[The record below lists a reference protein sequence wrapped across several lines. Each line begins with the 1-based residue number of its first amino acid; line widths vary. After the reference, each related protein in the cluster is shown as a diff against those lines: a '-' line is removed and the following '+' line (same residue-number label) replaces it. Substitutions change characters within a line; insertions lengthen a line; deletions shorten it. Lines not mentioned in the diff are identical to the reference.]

1 MRILDLLRMS
11 SANLWKRKV
20 RTLLTILGVVIGT
33 ASIVVMVSLGL
44 GLNKA
49 TMEDIEQYGGLTTI
63 EVREGRGDSSSY
75 TTYSIG
81 GGGSVTFSS
90 DSGSSSSK
98 DKVMRLDDAAVSLLE
113 SLDHVENVY
122 PVLQLN
128 IVAKYGQY
136 VDDYMTIQGMTPEG
150 LQALNIEIGDGK
162 LPLDDKELQFFFGN
176 RVAADFYNPRTY
188 EYPYYDKGV
197 FAVDFMKDSVFF
209 IFDQDAYYASQNSG
223 SSGRDGD
230 STTTPPKKYLIPTA
244 GVEKQSEDGR
254 YSANGYNVYCNL
266 DALTATLKRVFRNKA
281 IPGQPTTSNGKP
293 YKDLF
298 YSVLKVNVD
307 DIDNMIAV
315 QEQIQALGY
324 EASSNIEWIES
335 TQKQYA
341 NIQAMLG
348 GIGAI
353 SLLVA
358 AIGITNTM
366 MMSIYE
372 RTKEI
377 GVIKVLGCS
386 LKNIKQMFLVEAA
399 FIGLIGGIIG
409 NILSFLISFVINFL
423 TGNGAAMGIDGNISY
438 IPWWLVILSMGFA
451 MLVGV
456 AAGYFPA
463 LRAMRL
469 SPLAAIRSE

>member
-150 LQALNIEIGDGK
+150 LQALNIEIGDGN

-188 EYPYYDKGV
+188 EYPYY
-197 FAVDFMKDSVFF
+197 
-209 IFDQDAYYASQNSG
+209 
-223 SSGRDGD
+223 
-230 STTTPPKKYLIPTA
+230 
-244 GVEKQSEDGR
+244 
-254 YSANGYNVYCNL
+254 
-266 DALTATLKRVFRNKA
+266 
-281 IPGQPTTSNGKP
+281 
-293 YKDLF
+293 DLF

-377 GVIKVLGCS
+377 GVMKVLGCDMR
-386 LKNIKQMFLVEAA
+386 NIQAMFLMEAA
-399 FIGLIGGIIG
+399 DIGLVGGIVGLGI
-409 NILSFLISFVINFL
+409 SYLISMIINKVVAAS
-423 TGNGAAMGIDGNISY
+423 GNMSSLSY
-438 IPWWLVILSMGFA
+438 IPLWLAGASVIFA
-451 MLVGV
+451 VVIGM
-456 AAGYFPA
+456 AAGYFPSK
-463 LRAMRL
+463 RAMKL
-469 SPLAAIRSE
+469 SPLAAIRNE

>member
-293 YKDLF
+293 YKD
-298 YSVLKVNVD
+298 
-307 DIDNMIAV
+307 
-315 QEQIQALGY
+315 
-324 EASSNIEWIES
+324 
-335 TQKQYA
+335 
-341 NIQAMLG
+341 
-348 GIGAI
+348 
-353 SLLVA
+353 
-358 AIGITNTM
+358 
-366 MMSIYE
+366 
-372 RTKEI
+372 
-377 GVIKVLGCS
+377 
-386 LKNIKQMFLVEAA
+386 
-399 FIGLIGGIIG
+399 
-409 NILSFLISFVINFL
+409 
-423 TGNGAAMGIDGNISY
+423 
-438 IPWWLVILSMGFA
+438 
-451 MLVGV
+451 
-456 AAGYFPA
+456 
-463 LRAMRL
+463 
-469 SPLAAIRSE
+469 